1 MNTSTL
7 ASVLALSLI
16 TVACGGVEPIDATDM
31 PDAGVEAPDAPEQP
45 GPDAPPA
52 PVAGTQDTAYGTD
65 GAVLLDAVPG
75 YPADAA
81 VQGDKLIVCST
92 HSENGVLRA
101 KLTRVGFDGAV
112 DTTFGLDGEGHFPG
126 IDGTSC
132 RRIAVRPDGSIVAY
146 VVQPGILGAL
156 LRFDRDGT
164 TVDSEIAASSLRG
177 MNLAGNMLLS
187 AQSLAPSTQVAS
199 DAEHPADMAANE
211 SLTGTPLKPF
221 SIGGKH
227 ALVGTFTKG
236 ASTGWGVARETGE
249 GTLAAPAEV
258 VTAGTATQDF
268 LLDAAALADGSILA
282 VGSADQD
289 RDSMLALFPPTGAA
303 TVKTQ
308 HLGLTSSS
316 RRVILDGAGRPIV
329 LGSATEGGASKL
341 TWQRLGTDLAPDPT
355 YAGGGTVTAPAP
367 HGSGDIAGAVRYGGS
382 IYILASYDV
391 EQPTPKTA
399 LIKIA
404 E

>member
-7 ASVLALSLI
+7 ASVLALSLSA
-16 TVACGGVEPIDATDM
+16 VACGGVEPLDADM
-31 PDAGVEAPDAPEQP
+31 PDAGVEAPDASELP
-45 GPDAPPA
+45 GTDAPPA
-52 PVAGTQDTAYGTD
+52 PLAGTQDMAYGTN
-65 GAVLLDAVPG
+65 GAMPLDAVPG

-81 VQGDKLIVCST
+81 VQGDKLVVCSS
-92 HSENGVLRA
+92 HNDNGTLHA
-101 KLTRVGFDGAV
+101 TLTRVGFDGAV
-112 DTTFGLDGEGHFPG
+112 DTSFGSDGQGHLVLS
-126 IDGTSC
+126 DATTC
-132 RRIAVRPDGSIVAY
+132 RRIAVRPDGSLVAY
-146 VVQPGILGAL
+146 IVEQGVVGAL
-156 LRFDRDGT
+156 LRIDRDGKT
-164 TVDSEIAASSLRG
+164 LDAAIASGSLRG
-177 MNLAGNMLLS
+177 MNLAGNMLL
-187 AQSLAPSTQVAS
+187 AAHTQTGSTQVAI
-199 DAEHPADMAANE
+199 DPEHPSDIASNDNLMGAAV
-211 SLTGTPLKPF
+211 KPF

-227 ALVGTFTKG
+227 ALVGTFTYGG
-236 ASTGWGVARETGE
+236 ATGWGVVREAAE
-249 GTLAAPAEV
+249 GTLAPPPEV
-258 VTAGTATQDF
+258 VAAGTATSDF
-268 LLDAAALADGSILA
+268 LLDAVALVDGSILA

-308 HLGLTSSS
+308 QLGLTSSS

-329 LGSATEGGASKL
+329 LGSATVNGGSQL
-341 TWQRLGTDLAPDPT
+341 TWQRLGADLEVDAA

-391 EQPTPKTA
+391 EQPMPKTA